1 MQMSS
6 KDENISYFVT
16 FCVEQYKNA
25 KCLKGEEALSLFD
38 RYGVLDFLAENYE
51 VLHTQSYQWILEEID
66 EFINLRQKEHDTL
79 PR

>member
-1 MQMSS
+1 MSS

-38 RYGVLDFLAENYE
+38 RYGVLDFF
-51 VLHTQSYQWILEEID
+51 SGK
-66 EFINLRQKEHDTL
+66 LRGSPYPKLSVDS
-79 PR
+79 